1 MSQPTFIAHSFA
13 KRHRQLNNG
22 RSEDNLKAGSMLILL
37 SMFLLFQLKGDS
49 KIISPCMRTAEVLE
63 EGGIFPYFNSGAGA
77 LCYQF

>member
-1 MSQPTFIAHSFA
+1 VSQTKNIAHFIYKA
-13 KRHRQLNNG
+13 PVAVNNG
-22 RSEDNLKAGSMLILL
+22 RSEDNFKAGSILILP